1 MADIDNDGNYN
12 VILGENNNNTV
23 YILKHDGTELY
34 KYTVSGFMDNG
45 LAIADIDDDKMAE
58 IVFKRAGSPTQFTS
72 ISSSNTPPEL
82 NSIPNITAIAGDLI
96 NLNAT
101 GKVSAFD
108 AESNDLTFY
117 YSSPF
122 NSSGQWQT
130 TINDTGNYSIMV
142 EASDG
147 NLSSYQFVDVV
158 VFNSS
163 TKGLTQFSDNSAVKS
178 LNFTQSSNITTKIR
192 IPKNATIVYAK
203 LTMKGGST

>member
-1 MADIDNDGNYN
+1 M
-12 VILGENNNNTV
+12 
-23 YILKHDGTELY
+23 
-34 KYTVSGFMDNG
+34 
-45 LAIADIDDDKMAE
+45 
-58 IVFKRAGSPTQFTS
+58 
-72 ISSSNTPPEL
+72 
-82 NSIPNITAIAGDLI
+82 
-96 NLNAT
+96 NAT